1 MASRSRRNGAAH
13 FRNSVA
19 LFRNGVAP
27 PPPENPR
34 QYWLLEHWTAL
45 YLISTLLLLIM
56 PVEN

>member
-1 MASRSRRNGAAH
+1 MVPRIFVIASRFFVMAS
-13 FRNSVA
+13 
-19 LFRNGVAP
+19 L